1 MSEITSAIQARQTQ
15 IALLQSDIETLQ
27 RAASIMVGGETAPA
41 RATRQKVRSQPK
53 TKATPQPKPTRR
65 PMTAAQRAAVGK
77 RMKAYWAKRRKSSA
91 PVAASPAQPTA
102 TQKRKRAPMSAAA
115 KKAMSKRL
123 KAYWAKRQ
131 RASR

>member
-1 MSEITSAIQARQTQ
+1 MKEITQAIEGRQAQITQ
-15 IALLQSDIETLQ
+15 LQSDLEALQ

-41 RATRQKVRSQPK
+41 RATRPKATAQPKPKPK
-53 TKATPQPKPTRR
+53 TKATPQPTPKRR

-77 RMKAYWAKRRKSSA
+77 RMKAYWVKRKKSS
-91 PVAASPAQPTA
+91 AASPAQPTA

-123 KAYWAKRQ
+123 KAYWAKRKK
-131 RASR
+131 